1 MGLPSDIHEST
12 QLSFV
17 RADTEIQEARMSAE
31 QSKAAMMYTE
41 KMPVISNVSHKTH

>member
-17 RADTEIQEARMSAE
+17 RADTEIQEAHMSAE
-31 QSKAAMMYTE
+31 QSKAAMM
-41 KMPVISNVSHKTH
+41 